1 MKPNTEMDLNYLK
14 KFRIIQVVSRLGF
27 CDRAGLKADKFEIK
41 VNREGMCVY
50 TSKIHFSRKI
60 YNKNIPLGFKFL
72 KRCEK

>member
-1 MKPNTEMDLNYLK
+1 MDLNYLK